1 MNTEF
6 DYIIVGAGAAGLM
19 LANSLGKDPFFKTK
33 KILLIDKDK
42 KEENDRTWCFWEK
55 GEGEFDSILFKSWK
69 RIQFLAK
76 DFSLD
81 KEITP
86 YTYKMLKGSDFYTYM
101 LEKIQAY
108 PNISF
113 RLGTVL
119 NITEKQSLVEVEMDT
134 ATLKA
139 KKVFNSIFD
148 VSFVKNQTKYPLI
161 QQHFVGWVIRSKK
174 PIFNSQSPTFM
185 DFSIPQKG
193 NTRFIYI
200 LPFSDTEGL
209 IEYTLFSATTLEKE
223 EYELAIKQYITE
235 VLACDSYEILEKE
248 KGNIPM
254 TSYDFNNQNSQ
265 NILHIG
271 LAGGWAKASTGYT
284 FKKTQKKTKELIS
297 FLKKD
302 KPLDSFSGKDKYWF
316 YDLLLLDILYKNN
329 AAGSIIFESLFKNCS
344 PQILLKFLDEET
356 SISEDLKVISSCP
369 SSYFIKA
376 LFQRI
381 L

>member
-148 VSFVKNQTKYPLI
+148 ISFVKNQTKYPLI

-329 AAGSIIFESLFKNCS
+329 VAGSIIFESLFKNCS

>member
-1 MNTEF
+1 MNTDF

-19 LANSLGKDPFFKTK
+19 LANSLGKDSFFKTK

-55 GEGEFDSILFKSWK
+55 GEGEFDSILFKNWK

-86 YTYKMLKGSDFYTYM
+86 YAYKMLKGSDFYTFM

-113 RLGTVL
+113 QLGTVL
-119 NITEKQSLVEVEMDT
+119 NITEQQNLVEVEIDT

-209 IEYTLFSATTLEKE
+209 IEYTLFSAKTLEKE

-235 VLACDSYEILEKE
+235 VLGCDSYELLEKE

-254 TSYDFNNQNSQ
+254 TSYDFNSQNSQ

-297 FLKKD
+297 FLKVN
-302 KPLDSFSGKDKYWF
+302 KPLDTFSGKDKYWF

-356 SISEDLKVISSCP
+356 SLSEDLKVISSCP